1 MRFGSVGEDCK
12 LILWDLSS
20 AALSRPKTHVCP
32 FSPLYLSGTDE
43 LETKVPSIRRHSIG
57 STLSLPRRR
66 TESNSHLPPSPTYHP
81 PPRRAEVSMLEPILS
96 KVLSNDLFAGLQW
109 KGDGLVTSSRNGQ
122 IKLWD
127 RPPVSEG
134 GGGEGLGGMFSGSI
148 VRIDARAR

>member
-1 MRFGSVGEDCK
+1 
-12 LILWDLSS
+12 
-20 AALSRPKTHVCP
+20 
-32 FSPLYLSGTDE
+32 
-43 LETKVPSIRRHSIG
+43 
-57 STLSLPRRR
+57 
-66 TESNSHLPPSPTYHP
+66 
-81 PPRRAEVSMLEPILS
+81 MLEPILS